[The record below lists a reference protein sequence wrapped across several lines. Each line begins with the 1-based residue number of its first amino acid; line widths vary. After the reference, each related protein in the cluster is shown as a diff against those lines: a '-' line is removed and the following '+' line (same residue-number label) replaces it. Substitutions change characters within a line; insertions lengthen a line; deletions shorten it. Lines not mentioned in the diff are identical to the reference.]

1 MFPHRSTLRLRSLA
15 FVLFAAVLPA
25 AAQINPGFNPS
36 TPIRVVYRVE
46 TAAPLGTFIS
56 GFNARGPDQNLLSLT
71 SGAPCNLANPLQGAG
86 WVVMT
91 ADRGQAVRFAQR
103 TLEGMPSGGS
113 NRRAYIYS
121 IRADGDFIS
130 VPGAF
135 YSAID
140 AGREGR
146 AGYTG
151 AQANALEYLLFT
163 RPILGEQMVVATNVR
178 TRNIIAATSLWIEGG
193 DLVESG
199 VPTENYGYIHDASTA
214 ASNVVSDWN
223 LPALFPHGAILSSE
237 AGASGSCAMSCD
249 RATSAS
255 SFSASAEIDYAS
267 QCGVSDAVAPLL
279 FDIIND

>member
-103 TLEGMPSGGS
+103 TLEGMPSGGRIVALTS
-113 NRRAYIYS
+113 IPSAPMAISSAFPAPSTARSMRARRS
-121 IRADGDFIS
+121 RRLHGCTS
-130 VPGAF
+130 
-135 YSAID
+135 
-140 AGREGR
+140 ER
-146 AGYTG
+146 AGVS
-151 AQANALEYLLFT
+151 AVHAAD
-163 RPILGEQMVVATNVR
+163 LGEQMVVATNVR

-223 LPALFPHGAILSSE
+223 LRALFPHGAILSSE
-237 AGASGSCAMSCD
+237 AGASVVAQCPATAPRR
-249 RATSAS
+249 RAVSRRLPKSTTPRSA
-255 SFSASAEIDYAS
+255 A
-267 QCGVSDAVAPLL
+267 
-279 FDIIND
+279 